1 LNKKLSF
8 SVSEVSLAEFIRA
21 FSHDAGINVVLPT
34 GLETPVRNNFKEVR
48 AADMLAFLCREYD
61 LEVEVHGSILCLTK
75 RVAPPP
81 LPKEVR
87 VEYDS
92 VRGKVLLDLQGEPL
106 REVVKQVSHRTGVNV
121 IAAPRVQ
128 ERGVTCFVEALPV
141 TEALGLMCRAAG
153 LRLERVGKAAYL
165 VDEAEREEETEEYGW
180 GRRKWTNVRVDSAG
194 QVSVEVKGM
203 GVEPL
208 FVQVMRQAGRKFR
221 LLDPLEERVDMVL
234 REGTLDDFLYQLFHG
249 GRYAYRE
256 QEGVWYVGKRER
268 AELKTFRMIPLRA
281 RSVMLSSVISSPSSR
296 IRPLVGL
303 IIPAMTL
310 AKVDLPPPL
319 GPVMATKRSS
329 IFKLMS
335 LSISLLC
342 SGVSTRK
349 LIF

>member
-1 LNKKLSF
+1 MKKWILCWLLVSLGWSVSGEEEREGRLLDSLARGALPQLNKKLSF

-180 GRRKWTNVRVDSAG
+180 DDESGRTCGWIPR
-194 QVSVEVKGM
+194 
-203 GVEPL
+203 
-208 FVQVMRQAGRKFR
+208 
-221 LLDPLEERVDMVL
+221 
-234 REGTLDDFLYQLFHG
+234 
-249 GRYAYRE
+249 
-256 QEGVWYVGKRER
+256 GKCQWR
-268 AELKTFRMIPLRA
+268 
-281 RSVMLSSVISSPSSR
+281 
-296 IRPLVGL
+296 
-303 IIPAMTL
+303 
-310 AKVDLPPPL
+310 
-319 GPVMATKRSS
+319 
-329 IFKLMS
+329 
-335 LSISLLC
+335 
-342 SGVSTRK
+342 
-349 LIF
+349 